1 MYDVAIIGGG
11 PAGVTAAIYASRYR
25 LRTVILCKE
34 FGGQVTKTHRIENYP
49 GFTSISGMELAKHL
63 REQIEHNQIDLIEKI
78 VQGVR
83 KVDDHFLINNE
94 IRARMVIIAMGMKHR
109 KLDIPGEEEFIGKG
123 VSYCATCDAAFFK
136 DKTVGV
142 VGGNDSAAVAADI
155 LAQHAKKVY
164 IIYRKDALRC
174 EPAWKDVINGESK
187 IEIICNTNV
196 TQIKGEQMMD
206 SVVLD
211 TGNEMKLDGLFI
223 EIGSVPS
230 TALTEEIGVK
240 TDEKGFIPVD
250 ASMKTNI
257 EGVYAAGDISLGC
270 NCMRQIVAACAEG
283 AIAAH
288 SVFITL
294 KKRTISDY

>member
-25 LRTVILCKE
+25 LKTVILCNE

-49 GFTSISGMELAKHL
+49 GFRSISGMELAKHF
-63 REQIEHNQIDLIEKI
+63 RDQIEHNKIELIEKL

-109 KLDIPGEEEFIGKG
+109 KLEIPGEEEFIGKG

-155 LAQHAKKVY
+155 LAQYAKKVY
-164 IIYRKDALRC
+164 IIYRKEKLRA
-174 EPAWKDVINGESK
+174 EPAWIEVIEGESK
-187 IEIICNTNV
+187 IEIIYNTNV
-196 TQIKGEQMMD
+196 TQVKGDQMMD
-206 SVVLD
+206 TVVLD
-211 TGNEMKLDGLFI
+211 SGEEMKLDGLFI

-230 TALTEEIGVK
+230 TALTEEIGVTT
-240 TDEKGFIPVD
+240 TDKGFIPVD
-250 ASMKTNI
+250 ASQKTNI
-257 EGVYAAGDISLGC
+257 DGVYAAGDISLGC

-283 AIAAH
+283 AIAAQ
-288 SVFITL
+288 SIFITL
-294 KKRTISDY
+294 KKRAISEY